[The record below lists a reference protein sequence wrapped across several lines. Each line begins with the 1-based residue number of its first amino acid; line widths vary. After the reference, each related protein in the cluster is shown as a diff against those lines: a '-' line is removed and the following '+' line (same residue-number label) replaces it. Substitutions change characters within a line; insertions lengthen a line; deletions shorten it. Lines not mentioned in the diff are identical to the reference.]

1 MTDDQLAAEYLKRLR
16 RATSGLPRARRRE
29 LLEAIQAHIAEAR
42 AAGAVPLRDVLDD
55 LGEPGEIAAAAD
67 GDMSAGVG
75 GHQIAAVV
83 LLLAGGAVFFIGW
96 FAGVA
101 LLWTSDRW
109 RWYDKL
115 LGTLVWPGGL
125 AGVAVYGALFAT
137 SSGGSSQVC
146 SGVAGQ
152 AAHCVTQGGGGLPD
166 WLRIFLVVLI
176 VAAPI
181 AVAIRLL
188 RQARRT
194 PSRGESLIPEPA
206 IL

>member
-1 MTDDQLAAEYLKRLR
+1 MTDDQLAAAYLTRLR
-16 RATSGLPRARRRE
+16 RAAGGLPRARRRE

-42 AAGAVPLRDVLDD
+42 AAGAVPLRDVLDG
-55 LGEPGEIAAAAD
+55 LGEPEEIAAAA
-67 GDMSAGVG
+67 GGGMRAGAG

-96 FAGVA
+96 FAGVV

-125 AGVAVYGALFAT
+125 AGVAIYGALFAV
-137 SSGGSSQVC
+137 SSGGSQVC

-152 AAHCVTQGGGGLPD
+152 AATCVTQGGGGLPD
-166 WLRIFLVVLI
+166 WLRTFVFVLI
-176 VAAPI
+176 LAAPV

-188 RQARRT
+188 RLARRT
-194 PSRGESLIPEPA
+194 PNQDEPLIPEPA
-206 IL
+206 VL

>member
-1 MTDDQLAAEYLKRLR
+1 MTDDQLAAAYLTRLR
-16 RATSGLPRARRRE
+16 RAAGGLPRARRTE

-42 AAGAVPLRDVLDD
+42 AAGAVPLRDVLDG
-55 LGEPGEIAAAAD
+55 LGEPEEIAAAA
-67 GDMSAGVG
+67 GGGMRAGAG

-96 FAGVA
+96 FAGVV
-101 LLWTSDRW
+101 LLWTSARW

-125 AGVAVYGALFAT
+125 AGVAIYGALFAV
-137 SSGGSSQVC
+137 SSGGSQVC

-152 AAHCVTQGGGGLPD
+152 AATCVTQGGGLPD
-166 WLRIFLVVLI
+166 WLRTFVFVLI
-176 VAAPI
+176 LAAPV

-188 RQARRT
+188 RRARPT
-194 PSRGESLIPEPA
+194 PNQDEPLIPQPA
-206 IL
+206 VL